1 MNTERVAQIT
11 SFLKVEGIATPDDV
25 LRMRKDVFRDGIVS
39 ENEADALFS
48 LNNSLNEACEEWN
61 EFFIEAL
68 TEFTVFQL
76 APIGY
81 VSVENSAWLMDA
93 ISSDGVVQSAT
104 ELELLVKIMAR
115 AKSCPPTLVQFT
127 MLQVSVAVL
136 NGEGP
141 LARGGELTQGVIG
154 EAEVELLRTVLYA
167 ASGENSLSISKEE
180 IEILLQLNEATQGA
194 NNHSSWQDLYVR
206 ATANYLM
213 AVSGSKGISREA
225 ALAREAWLD
234 DTEINKAEFF
244 KEMVS
249 GFGKL
254 LTPDFFDDIFTSSHV
269 MMEKAWKAKNSE
281 MTENLHK
288 SEMIN
293 LQESKWLIDRINRDG
308 VINDNEK
315 ALLQFIGKESH
326 SIDPSLQAMI
336 DQVA

>member
-1 MNTERVAQIT
+1 MNTKDVAQIK
-11 SFLKVEGIATPDDV
+11 SFLKTEGVATPDDV
-25 LRMRKDVFRDGIVS
+25 LCMRKDVYRDGIVS
-39 ENEADALFS
+39 INEADALFS
-48 LNNSLNEACEEWN
+48 LNDSLSETCEEWN

-76 APIGY
+76 APLGY

-104 ELELLVKIMAR
+104 ELELLVKIVAR

-141 LARGGELTQGVIG
+141 LARGGELTQGIIG
-154 EAEVELLRTVLYA
+154 EAEVELLRTMLYA
-167 ASGENSLSISKEE
+167 ASGENSLSISKAEV
-180 IEILLQLNEATQGA
+180 EILLQLNEATQNA
-194 NNHSSWQDLYVR
+194 NNHPSWQDLYVR
-206 ATANYLM
+206 ATANYLIGLAGPK
-213 AVSGSKGISREA
+213 AVTREA

-234 DTEINKAEFF
+234 DTEVSPLGFF
-244 KEMVS
+244 KEMVA
-249 GFGKL
+249 GFGNL
-254 LTPDFFDDIFTSSHV
+254 LSADFFDDIFTSSHV
-269 MMEKAWKAKNSE
+269 MMEKTWKAKNAE
-281 MTENLHK
+281 IAKEAHVN
-288 SEMIN
+288 EVVD

-308 VINDNEK
+308 IINDNEK
-315 ALLQFIGKESH
+315 ALLQFIKKESH